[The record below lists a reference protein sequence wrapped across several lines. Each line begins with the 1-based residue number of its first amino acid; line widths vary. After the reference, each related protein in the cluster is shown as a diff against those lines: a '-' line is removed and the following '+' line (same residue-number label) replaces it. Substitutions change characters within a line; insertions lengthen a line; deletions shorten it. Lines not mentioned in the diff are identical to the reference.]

1 MDFTGLTEDEIKA
14 KKKEHMSSLVAQL
27 AAVKRAEI
35 DLMAKTLL
43 DVEPEPRLGTP
54 EPVEATVSAALT
66 PEPVEATAV
75 APPAATPFGPKFK
88 SKDLTQIL
96 RYSQPGEQFKK
107 GCDYLNHYFK
117 VVNGK
122 QVVQL
127 TYDKGKPVSH
137 KILTKE
143 EAKAL
148 VNKNRVDD
156 VNLMKAFIESAD
168 YDQYEGIVFDPA
180 NSQQEDVINTF
191 YGLRGQNLLE
201 SGVTPNKQGLKFMLD
216 HLKALCGDNDEHF
229 QYVLDVLS
237 YPIKNPG
244 EKSDIALI
252 VKGPEGCGKT
262 AFFKRFIANKIYGK
276 LLSKEVHGEVG
287 TFQAKLAQKLFI
299 IIDEMHKMGNKAIDL
314 IKAAITCDE
323 RDFNEKLKVAFTAK
337 DHANWVCLTNK
348 DSPELLGRRTFF
360 VEASNKFTDKPEY
373 FDLLHE
379 LIDDEGTA
387 VAFYQYLKEH
397 PIQIFKK
404 GKQALMT
411 PFKERLMKQ
420 DIDPLVH
427 YFKHLIDT
435 DALPKPRETPPAGS
449 PAAKTFKPAD
459 ARRMYASEFKDGFCK
474 WCDEHGYKDFKPKGV
489 TKLKKRVDTL
499 FSRYYHDVT
508 PGWEMV
514 KHSQVEC
521 DGPTALAFI
530 LPEPD
535 VLKGWLAHEST
546 E

>member
-14 KKKEHMSSLVAQL
+14 KKKEHKSSLVAQL

-43 DVEPEPRLGTP
+43 DVESEPRLGTP

-244 EKSDIALI
+244 EKSDIALV
-252 VKGPEGCGKT
+252 VKGTQGCGKT

-276 LLSKEVHGEVG
+276 LLSHEVHGGVG
-287 TFQAKLAQKLFI
+287 KFQANLAKKMFI
-299 IIDEMHKMGNKAIDL
+299 IIDEIDKMSTKAMNL
-314 IKAAITCDE
+314 FKAAITCDE
-323 RDFNEKLKVAFTAK
+323 REFNEKLKVVFTGI
-337 DHANWVCLTNK
+337 DRANYVVLTNE
-348 DSPELLGRRTFF
+348 DPDWLVGRRTFF
-360 VEASNKFTDKPEY
+360 VEASDKFTDKPEY
-373 FDLLHE
+373 FDRLHE
-379 LIDDEGTA
+379 LIDDDGTA
-387 VAFYQYLKEH
+387 AAFYQYLKER

-411 PFKERLMKQ
+411 PFKNRLMKQ
-420 DIDPLVH
+420 SIDPLVH
-427 YFKHLIDT
+427 YFAHLIET
-435 DALPKPRETPPAGS
+435 EALPEPRETPPAGS
-449 PAAKTFKPAD
+449 PAARTFKPAD
-459 ARRMYASEFKDGFCK
+459 ARRMKAKEFLDGFCT
-474 WCDEHGYKDFKPKGV
+474 WCDEQGYPKSKPKGV
-489 TKLKKRVDTL
+489 PELKKRVDTL

-530 LPEPD
+530 FPGPD
-535 VLKGWLAHEST
+535 VLKGWLGEST
-546 E
+546 G